1 MYYQD
6 KILENKIHGA
16 KFLAW
21 DRIDERTIRIST
33 DRGYIHVDVCGDC
46 CSTSIF
52 YDVVVP
58 EECYGAEITGFD
70 AWERNED
77 QNTNMPTEEQVNE
90 KAIKVCGEDNWY
102 PDCLSIWDVKFHT
115 TNGTIYLRHVNNS
128 NGYYDGMVDMKCD
141 Y

>member
-1 MYYQD
+1 MHLQD
-6 KILENKIHGA
+6 KTLENKIHGA

-21 DRIDERTIRIST
+21 DRIDESTIRIST
-33 DRGYIHVDVCGDC
+33 DRGFIRVIVDGDC

-52 YDVVVP
+52 YDVAVP
-58 EECYGAEITGFD
+58 EECYGAEIIGFD
-70 AWERNED
+70 TWDRESKV
-77 QNTNMPTEEQVNE
+77 PTEQQVNE
-90 KAIKVCGEDNWY
+90 KAAKLLGEDCWY

-128 NGYYDGMVDMKCD
+128 NGYYDGSVDIKCD